1 MQVLFPYHAESEVEL
16 NLSVGDYIV
25 IRKVCD
31 DLRTL
36 SLSIFLTQIVYF
48 ASFYLKNYP
57 SPSFLFFTCYCMYNS
72 IMIFQIVRN
81 LFFRVKDCS

>member
-31 DLRTL
+31 LPE
-36 SLSIFLTQIVYF
+36 SIVT
-48 ASFYLKNYP
+48 A
-57 SPSFLFFTCYCMYNS
+57 FF
-72 IMIFQIVRN
+72 F
-81 LFFRVKDCS
+81 